1 MADVTPAALD
11 TPQRF
16 RERFPSLADTVH
28 LASCSQG
35 AASTDLLGASF
46 EFQAT
51 MREHGAPWDLWV
63 GEVERAR
70 SLFAALIGAEPTEI
84 AVVPS
89 ASVGA
94 YQVAS
99 TRSWTTPRVVTTD
112 MEFPSVAQVWHAQ
125 CPRGADIVHAT
136 DHDGIVAAEDYAAVL
151 DERASLVSIPLASYR
166 NGARLPVA
174 DVATMAHDVGA
185 HVFVDAY
192 QAAGVLPTDVHQ
204 LGCDYLVSGSL
215 KYLLGLPG
223 IAFLYVRDGVA
234 DQVAPQLT
242 GWFGRVDPFAFDPY
256 AVDFPAAARR
266 FETGT
271 PSIPSAYGAVAGMTA
286 LTRVDAK
293 AVDLYVREL
302 GAELHANLHR
312 VGERIWSPA
321 DPELR
326 GAQVAVVDDNPTDLA
341 AYLAQRR
348 IVTSPRGHV
357 IRLSLHY
364 YNDSSDVDAVCAAI
378 ADYRRG

>member
-1 MADVTPAALD
+1 MADVTPRD

-35 AASTDLLGASF
+35 AASTDLVAASS

-70 SLFAALIGAEPTEI
+70 SSFADVVGAEPTEI

-99 TRSWTTPRVVTTD
+99 TRSWARRPRVVTTD

-125 CPRGADIVHAT
+125 QPRGAEVVHVA
-136 DHDGIVAAEDYAAVL
+136 DHDGVVAAEDYAAVL
-151 DERASLVSIPLASYR
+151 DDRVSLVSIPLASYR

-174 DVATMAHDVGA
+174 DVTAMAHDAGA

-192 QAAGVLPTDVHQ
+192 QAAGVLPTDVHA

-223 IAFLYVRDGVA
+223 IAFVYVRDGLV

-256 AVDFPAAARR
+256 TVDFPAAARR

-271 PSIPSAYGAVAGMTA
+271 PSIPSAYGAVAGMTTLA
-286 LTRVDAK
+286 RVDAK
-293 AVDLYVREL
+293 AVDTHVREL
-302 GAELHANLHR
+302 GAELHARLQR
-312 VGERIWSPA
+312 AGERLWSPA

-326 GAQVAVVDDNPTDLA
+326 GAQVAVVDDDPADLA
-341 AYLAQRR
+341 EYLAQRR

-357 IRLSLHY
+357 ARLSLHY
-364 YNDSSDVDAVCAAI
+364 YNDRSDIDTVCAAL
-378 ADYRRG
+378 ADYRRD